1 MDTFGSE
8 VLRKDMTARLP
19 GWLLLLGALALTAR
33 LPAGFAQQPAVDQEY
48 LLKAGYLSNF
58 GRYTVWPQAA
68 VPGGQFVIGVLGK
81 SPFGAV
87 KVEMEKL
94 EIDKKMVVVR
104 EFKSMKD
111 YQPCHI
117 LFVSN
122 VPAGDNPKE
131 QAADR
136 LTSALTALKTKPVLV
151 VADSPGLAAKGA
163 MLNLY
168 LEMNKV
174 KYEINVEA
182 IKGVGL
188 VPKADLQKYGKPITS
203 EKK

>member
-1 MDTFGSE
+1 MA
-8 VLRKDMTARLP
+8 ARLP
-19 GWLLLLGALALTAR
+19 VWLILLGALALAAR
-33 LPAGFAQQPAVDQEY
+33 LPAGRAQQAEVDREY
-48 LLKAGYLSNF
+48 LLKAGYLPNF
-58 GRYTVWPQAA
+58 GRYTVWPQAG

-81 SPFGAV
+81 NPFSAV
-87 KVEMEKL
+87 KAEMEKL
-94 EIDKKMVVVR
+94 EIDKKKVVVK

-122 VPAGDNPKE
+122 APAGDNPKE

-136 LTSALTALKTKPVLV
+136 LASALAALNKKPVLL
-151 VADSPGLAAKGA
+151 VADSPGLATKGA

-182 IKGVGL
+182 IKSAGL
-188 VPKADLQKYGKPITS
+188 MPKADLQKYGKPVAS
-203 EKK
+203 ETK

>member
-1 MDTFGSE
+1 M
-8 VLRKDMTARLP
+8 VARLP
-19 GWLLLLGALALTAR
+19 GWLILLGALALTAR
-33 LPAGFAQQPAVDQEY
+33 LPAGRAQQPAVDKEY

-58 GRYTVWPQAA
+58 LRYTVWPQAGA
-68 VPGGQFVIGVLGK
+68 PGGQFVIGVLGK
-81 SPFGAV
+81 NPFGAV
-87 KVEMEKL
+87 KAEIEKL
-94 EIDKKMVVVR
+94 EIDKKKVVVR

-111 YQPCHI
+111 YQACHI

-122 VPAGDNPKE
+122 APAGDNPKE

-136 LTSALTALKTKPVLV
+136 LASALATLNKQPVLV

-168 LEMNKV
+168 LEMNNV

-182 IKGVGL
+182 IKGAGL
-188 VPKADLQKYGKPITS
+188 APKADLQKYGKAVTS